1 MLSSDFGLQ
10 HLPEDDD
17 SFIEE
22 KELTDY
28 IAALDTP
35 KTQKESLEQFKG
47 LYEKVSLEDW
57 CNTELVFDLGNYIM
71 QKRPDL
77 ICMGI
82 RLNVQVNLFL
92 RSIKKYASNP
102 EAIFE
107 KVGHSIGCF
116 ALTEEE
122 AGVLSGLIVETTF
135 EEVEDGYILNTE
147 ESMKNWISQGI
158 FAEYAIVYAKNV
170 EDKTDIRI
178 FLVELENESLEQIPI
193 DVLPVNQ
200 TLDMAKLRFNAMKID
215 KSPCLLDH
223 SKKSTKMELLNG
235 IFFGRYMI
243 AEATVSAMVGM
254 IEHIIQEVGQ
264 KEKFAKLGFLNY
276 LHECDEAFYK
286 YKCLLYLNRSKI
298 LFDSENKNSL
308 FETNCFKIYTVEKS
322 IEVFHRLQLMFGMR
336 AATYP
341 LRFENLLLH
350 KVAEGDTYVLRV
362 SLIHSHFKTGM
373 MNMLIHPGFS
383 FIDIF
388 NLYKMNDK
396 REKQKYIMKNFKEIS
411 NNIIYA
417 TIPLL
422 EC

>member
-1 MLSSDFGLQ
+1 MLSSDFGVDPL
-10 HLPEDDD
+10 DFN
-17 SFIEE
+17 SAMKEE

-28 IAALDTP
+28 IAGLDTP
-35 KTQKESLEQFKG
+35 RTQKESVEQFKG
-47 LYEKVSLEDW
+47 LYEKVSLDDW
-57 CNTELVFDLGNYIM
+57 CDTELVFDLGNYIM
-71 QKRPDL
+71 RHRPDL

-102 EAIFE
+102 EAIFN
-107 KVGHSIGCF
+107 KVGHKIGCF

-200 TLDMAKLRFNAMKID
+200 TLDMAKLRFNAMKVD
-215 KSPCLLDH
+215 KSPSLLEN
-223 SKKSTKMELLNG
+223 SKKSTKMDLLNG

-243 AEATVSAMVGM
+243 AEATISAMLGL
-254 IEHIIQEVGQ
+254 IDHLQSNVGQ
-264 KEKFAKLGFLNY
+264 KEKFAKLGFLDY
-276 LHECDEAFYK
+276 LNECDEAFYK
-286 YKCLLYLNRSKI
+286 YKRLLYQNRSKI
-298 LFDSENKNSL
+298 LFDSENKDSL

-322 IEVFHRLQLMFGMR
+322 VEVFHRLQMIFGMH
-336 AATYP
+336 ASTYP

-373 MNMLIHPGFS
+373 MNMLTKPGFS
-383 FIDIF
+383 FIDIY
-388 NLYKMNDK
+388 NLYQMNDK
-396 REKQKYIMKNFKEIS
+396 REKFRYIMKNFKEIS

-417 TIPLL
+417 NIPLL

>member
-1 MLSSDFGLQ
+1 MLSSDFGVDPL
-10 HLPEDDD
+10 DFN
-17 SFIEE
+17 SAMKEE

-28 IAALDTP
+28 IAGLDTP
-35 KTQKESLEQFKG
+35 RTQKESVEQFKG
-47 LYEKVSLEDW
+47 LYEKVSLDDW
-57 CNTELVFDLGNYIM
+57 CDTELVFDLGNYIM
-71 QKRPDL
+71 RHRPDL

-107 KVGHSIGCF
+107 KVGHKIGCF

-193 DVLPVNQ
+193 DVLPVNK
-200 TLDMAKLRFNAMKID
+200 TLDMAKLRFTAMKVD
-215 KSPCLLDH
+215 KFPCLLEN
-223 SKKSTKMELLNG
+223 SKKSTKMDLLNG

-243 AEATVSAMVGM
+243 AEATINAMLGLIDHLQSNVG
-254 IEHIIQEVGQ
+254 E
-264 KEKFAKLGFLNY
+264 KEKFAKLGFLEY
-276 LHECDEAFYK
+276 LDECDEAFYK

-373 MNMLIHPGFS
+373 MSMLTQPGFS

-388 NLYKMNDK
+388 NLYQMNNK

-417 TIPLL
+417 NIPLL

>member
-1 MLSSDFGLQ
+1 MLSSDFGVDPL
-10 HLPEDDD
+10 DFN
-17 SFIEE
+17 SAMKEE

-28 IAALDTP
+28 IAGLDTP
-35 KTQKESLEQFKG
+35 RTQKESVEQFKG
-47 LYEKVSLEDW
+47 LYEKVSLDDW
-57 CNTELVFDLGNYIM
+57 CDTELVFDLGNYIM
-71 QKRPDL
+71 RHRPDL

-102 EAIFE
+102 EAIFN
-107 KVGHSIGCF
+107 KVGHKIGCF

-178 FLVELENESLEQIPI
+178 FLVEIENESLEQIPI

-200 TLDMAKLRFNAMKID
+200 TLDMAKLRFNAMKVD
-215 KSPCLLDH
+215 KSPSLLEN
-223 SKKSTKMELLNG
+223 SKKSTKMDLLNG

-243 AEATVSAMVGM
+243 AEATISAMLGL
-254 IEHIIQEVGQ
+254 IDHLQSNVGQ
-264 KEKFAKLGFLNY
+264 KEKFSKLGFLDY
-276 LHECDEAFYK
+276 LNECDEAFYK
-286 YKCLLYLNRSKI
+286 YKRLLYQNRSKI
-298 LFDSENKNSL
+298 LFDSENKDSL

-322 IEVFHRLQLMFGMR
+322 VEVFHRLQMIFGMH
-336 AATYP
+336 ASTYP

-373 MNMLIHPGFS
+373 MNMLTKPGFS
-383 FIDIF
+383 FIDIY
-388 NLYKMNDK
+388 NLYQMNDK
-396 REKQKYIMKNFKEIS
+396 REKFRYIMKNFKEIS

-417 TIPLL
+417 NIPLL

>member
-1 MLSSDFGLQ
+1 MLSSDFGVDPL
-10 HLPEDDD
+10 DFN
-17 SFIEE
+17 SAMKEE

-28 IAALDTP
+28 IAGLDTP
-35 KTQKESLEQFKG
+35 RTQKESVEQFKG
-47 LYEKVSLEDW
+47 LYEKVSLDDW
-57 CNTELVFDLGNYIM
+57 CDTELVFDLGNYIM
-71 QKRPDL
+71 RHRPDL

-92 RSIKKYASNP
+92 RSIKKYASKP
-102 EAIFE
+102 EAIFN
-107 KVGHSIGCF
+107 KVGHKIGCF

-178 FLVELENESLEQIPI
+178 FLVEIENESLEQIPI

-200 TLDMAKLRFNAMKID
+200 TLDMAKLRFNAMKVD
-215 KSPCLLDH
+215 KSPSLLEN
-223 SKKSTKMELLNG
+223 SKKSTKMDLLNG

-243 AEATVSAMVGM
+243 AEATISAMLGL
-254 IEHIIQEVGQ
+254 IDHLQSNVGQ
-264 KEKFAKLGFLNY
+264 KEKFSKLGFLDY
-276 LHECDEAFYK
+276 LNECDEAFYK
-286 YKCLLYLNRSKI
+286 YKRLLYQNRSKI
-298 LFDSENKNSL
+298 LFDSENKDSL

-322 IEVFHRLQLMFGMR
+322 VEVFHRLQMIFGMH
-336 AATYP
+336 ASTYP

-373 MNMLIHPGFS
+373 MNMLTKPGFS
-383 FIDIF
+383 FIDIY
-388 NLYKMNDK
+388 NLYQMNDK
-396 REKQKYIMKNFKEIS
+396 REKFRYIMKNFKEIS

-417 TIPLL
+417 NIPLL